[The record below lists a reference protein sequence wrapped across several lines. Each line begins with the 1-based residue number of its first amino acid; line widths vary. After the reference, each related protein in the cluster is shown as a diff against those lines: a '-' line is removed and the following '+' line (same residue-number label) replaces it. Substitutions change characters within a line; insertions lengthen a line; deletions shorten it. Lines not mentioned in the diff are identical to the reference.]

1 VIPSDVRDGIKTA
14 INITGLRVYDTIP
27 DGLVPPALV
36 IGQLSLTWQYVLAN
50 TLDTATIDLILITG
64 RMSERSAQDYLDS
77 FLAPTGSTSI
87 KAKLDAAPTLP
98 KASVATVSTSRV
110 VSATPISVS
119 VSGVEMLAYR
129 YSMELYG

>member
-1 VIPSDVRDGIKTA
+1 MVPSDVRDGIKTA
-14 INITGLRVYDTIP
+14 INITGLRVFDTIP

-36 IGQLSLTWQYVLAN
+36 IGQLSITWQYVLAN
-50 TLDTATIDLILITG
+50 SLDTATIDLILITG
-64 RMSERSAQDYLDS
+64 RMSERSAQDYLDG
-77 FLAPTGSTSI
+77 FLAASGASSI

-110 VSATPISVS
+110 VSASPISVS

>member
-1 VIPSDVRDGIKTA
+1 MIPSDVRDGIKTA

-36 IGQLSLTWQYVLAN
+36 IGQLSLTWEYVLAN

>member
-1 VIPSDVRDGIKTA
+1 MIPSDVRDGVKA
-14 INITGLRVYDTIP
+14 AVNITGLRVYDTIP

-36 IGQLSLTWQYVLAN
+36 IGQISITWEYTLAN
-50 TLDTATIDLILITG
+50 SLDRGSIDLILITG

-77 FLAPTGSTSI
+77 FLMATGASSI

-98 KASVATVSTSRV
+98 KNGVATVSNSRV
-110 VSATPISVS
+110 VTATPISVS

-129 YSMELYG
+129 YTMELWG